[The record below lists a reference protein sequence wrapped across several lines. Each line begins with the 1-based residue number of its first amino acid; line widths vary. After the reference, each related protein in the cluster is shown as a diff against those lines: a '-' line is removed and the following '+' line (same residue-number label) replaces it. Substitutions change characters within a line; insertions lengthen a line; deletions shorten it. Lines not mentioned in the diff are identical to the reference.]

1 MMRAPLAIEPE
12 LTFTGERFET
22 GIRLEVDA
30 DGRFARV
37 APSVPADHGGANT
50 IIERWRGRAVIPGFI
65 NSHSH
70 AFQRGLRG
78 RGESFPAGA
87 GSFWSWREAMYGLV
101 AGLTPAALHALTARC
116 FREMLAAGITTVGE
130 FHYVHR
136 TADGRWAE
144 MDDAIISAAAEVGIR
159 LVLLQCAYRTG
170 GFDRPLAGGQ
180 TRFDTAS
187 LDAYIAQYERLLP
200 LLDPATQS
208 IAVTAHSVRAVPW
221 NEIVALKA
229 ESVRRGTV
237 FHMHVEEVI
246 PEIEECLRVHGR
258 RPMQMIVEDL
268 GVDDRMVA
276 VHCTHT
282 DSGDLDRYLE
292 AGGTV
297 CICPLTEGNLGDGV
311 PDTPRMMSAGRR
323 AAASGGGGSIAI
335 GSDLNSRLCVF
346 EELRWMEYLQ
356 RLVRRERGAL
366 RRPEP
371 DASMPGRV
379 APALLETAT
388 VNGARALGVNAG
400 RIATGAHADFSVI
413 DLEHPTLEGFAPET
427 LSESLIFGAGNAVIA
442 ETWVNGRR
450 VWERDGS

>member
-1 MMRAPLAIEPE
+1 MLRVPFAIEPE
-12 LTFTGERFET
+12 LTFTGERFEA

-30 DGRFARV
+30 DGRFGAISGHD
-37 APSVPADHGGANT
+37 ASDHGAAGA
-50 IIERWRGRAVIPGFI
+50 IVERCRGRALIPGFV

-78 RGESFPAGA
+78 KGESFPTGA
-87 GSFWSWREAMYGLV
+87 GSFWSWREAMYALV
-101 AGLTPAALHALTARC
+101 ASLTPEALFGLTVRC

-136 TADGRWAE
+136 TSEGRWAE
-144 MDDAIISAAAEVGIR
+144 MDEAILAAARDVGIR

-180 TRFDTAS
+180 TRFDTGS
-187 LDAYIAQYERLLP
+187 LEAYFEQYERLLQR
-200 LLDPATQS
+200 LDPSTQS
-208 IAVTAHSVRAVPW
+208 MAVTAHSVRALPW
-221 NEIVALKA
+221 DEIVALRA

-258 RPMQMIVEDL
+258 RPMQMIVEEL
-268 GVDDRMVA
+268 GVDEGMVA

-282 DSGDLDRYLE
+282 DPGDLERYLE
-292 AGGTV
+292 AGGIV

-311 PDTPRMMSAGRR
+311 PETPRMM
-323 AAASGGGGSIAI
+323 AASGCTGHTGRIAI

-366 RRPEP
+366 RRAETDPSR
-371 DASMPGRV
+371 DARV
-379 APALLETAT
+379 APALLDAAT

-400 RIATGAHADFSVI
+400 RIATGAHADFVVI

-427 LSESLIFGAGNAVIA
+427 LPESLIFGAGNAVIA

-450 VWERDGS
+450 VWARSD